1 MNIHIEHQTAGIV
14 NIAEGDMT
22 LYGGQ
27 HGTVMADE
35 NARRAARELR
45 TALPA
50 AALDRS
56 AERTARV
63 QVAEIDAAL
72 HAPQPDKPRI
82 ARLLQQL
89 TRLLA
94 AAGSLTTAGAAVI
107 GPLHTL
113 ASWLGALGVPILRLL
128 PG

>member
-22 LYGGQ
+22 FYGQ

-45 TALPA
+45 SALA
-50 AALDRS
+50 GAALDRS
-56 AERTARV
+56 AARTARV
-63 QVAEIDAAL
+63 QVTKIDAAV

-82 ARLLQQL
+82 ARPLQQL

-94 AAGSLTTAGAAVI
+94 AAGSLIIPGAALI

-113 ASWLGALGVPILRLL
+113 ASWLGELGVPILRLL